1 MKNKIAIIIILLIIT
16 ISLFLIVQQTEN
28 KEKLYTEK
36 VFIMDTVVEIKIIS
50 ENDGNDII
58 SESIKIIK
66 DWNKRLDRYNNNSM
80 ISKINNYGE
89 SGVEVSSE
97 MRELFFRLKEYA
109 KLTEGN
115 FDPTI
120 APLID
125 IWGFGEGENKIPDK
139 NDIKSALQLINYND
153 IKIDKGN
160 NKIYLPKESKIDL
173 GAAAKGFII
182 DKVYE
187 YLKENN
193 IDNFFINAGGNIRVS
208 GLNTLKN
215 RKWTIGIRKPRF
227 NNQIYNDYILE
238 ISKGAIATSGDYE
251 RYFIKNNKRYS
262 HLLDPNTGYPAREL
276 QSVTIYSSNAMSAD
290 ILSTALFIMGW
301 ENAKKEIKKSDNIAG
316 FLIKDGEIWY
326 SEDFEDIFTKN

>member
-139 NDIKSALQLINYND
+139 NDIKSAL
-153 IKIDKGN
+153 
-160 NKIYLPKESKIDL
+160 
-173 GAAAKGFII
+173 
-182 DKVYE
+182 
-187 YLKENN
+187 
-193 IDNFFINAGGNIRVS
+193 
-208 GLNTLKN
+208 
-215 RKWTIGIRKPRF
+215 
-227 NNQIYNDYILE
+227 
-238 ISKGAIATSGDYE
+238 
-251 RYFIKNNKRYS
+251 
-262 HLLDPNTGYPAREL
+262 
-276 QSVTIYSSNAMSAD
+276 
-290 ILSTALFIMGW
+290 
-301 ENAKKEIKKSDNIAG
+301 
-316 FLIKDGEIWY
+316 
-326 SEDFEDIFTKN
+326 